1 MNSRTIAAPM
11 GARPADERAPL
22 LDGKTS
28 SRGSIFPVSV
38 AGVMLGVAAV
48 AAVSAASSGLLS
60 TDSLGIKWSYA
71 RSRPGQD
78 PVITTDSGAMQGTCD
93 AKICTMG
100 DHTIGEYA
108 YVDNCLDGGAGC
120 MVDSDQ
126 SGCRLCT
133 IEEPGPPTWFPPCP
147 RCVCSAFGVTDE
159 GTMCEPPSPEERRE
173 NRREKRRN
181 RREHR
186 RENTERAEEDDEE
199 VYPPVAA
206 PTPEPEPTV
215 YPPVAAPTPSATP
228 TATALPATEVYP
240 PVAAPTPSATPAATA
255 TPTPAVYPPVAAPTP
270 TATATTAS
278 TATRT

>member
-1 MNSRTIAAPM
+1 M

-28 SRGSIFPVSV
+28 SRGSTFPVSV
-38 AGVMLGVAAV
+38 AGVVLGVAAV
-48 AAVSAASSGLLS
+48 AAVCAASSGLVS

-133 IEEPGPPTWFPPCP
+133 IEKPGPPTWFPPCP
-147 RCVCSAFGVTDE
+147 RCVCSAFGVTDQ
-159 GTMCEPPSPEERRE
+159 GTMCEPPSPRERRE

-186 RENTERAEEDDEE
+186 RKERAEEEDE
-199 VYPPVAA
+199 
-206 PTPEPEPTV
+206 
-215 YPPVAAPTPSATP
+215 
-228 TATALPATEVYP
+228 EVYP

-270 TATATTAS
+270 TATATSAS

>member
-1 MNSRTIAAPM
+1 M

-28 SRGSIFPVSV
+28 SRGSIFTVSV
-38 AGVMLGVAAV
+38 AGVVLGVAAV
-48 AAVSAASSGLLS
+48 AAVCAASSGLVS

-181 RREHR
+181 RREEHR
-186 RENTERAEEDDEE
+186 RENTERAEEEDEE

>member
-1 MNSRTIAAPM
+1 M

-28 SRGSIFPVSV
+28 SRGSTFPVSV
-38 AGVMLGVAAV
+38 AGVVLGVAAV
-48 AAVSAASSGLLS
+48 AAVCAASSGLVS

-133 IEEPGPPTWFPPCP
+133 IEKPGPPTWFPPCP
-147 RCVCSAFGVTDE
+147 RCVCSAFGVTDQ
-159 GTMCEPPSPEERRE
+159 GTMCEPPSPRERRE

-186 RENTERAEEDDEE
+186 RENKERAEEEDEE

-206 PTPEPEPTV
+206 PTPEPEPT
-215 YPPVAAPTPSATP
+215 
-228 TATALPATEVYP
+228 VYP

-270 TATATTAS
+270 TATATSAS

>member
-1 MNSRTIAAPM
+1 M

-28 SRGSIFPVSV
+28 SRGSTFPVSV
-38 AGVMLGVAAV
+38 AGVVLGVAAV
-48 AAVSAASSGLLS
+48 AAVCAASSGLVS

-181 RREHR
+181 RRQHR
-186 RENTERAEEDDEE
+186 RENTEEDEE

-215 YPPVAAPTPSATP
+215 
-228 TATALPATEVYP
+228 LP

-255 TPTPAVYPPVAAPTP
+255 TNATEVYPPVAAPTP

>member
-1 MNSRTIAAPM
+1 
-11 GARPADERAPL
+11 
-22 LDGKTS
+22 
-28 SRGSIFPVSV
+28 
-38 AGVMLGVAAV
+38 
-48 AAVSAASSGLLS
+48 
-60 TDSLGIKWSYA
+60 
-71 RSRPGQD
+71 
-78 PVITTDSGAMQGTCD
+78 
-93 AKICTMG
+93 MG

-181 RREHR
+181 RRQHR
-186 RENTERAEEDDEE
+186 RENTEEDE
-199 VYPPVAA
+199 
-206 PTPEPEPTV
+206 
-215 YPPVAAPTPSATP
+215 
-228 TATALPATEVYP
+228 EVYP

-255 TPTPAVYPPVAAPTP
+255 TNATEVYPPVAAPTP

>member
-1 MNSRTIAAPM
+1 M

-28 SRGSIFPVSV
+28 SRGSTFPVSV
-38 AGVMLGVAAV
+38 AGVVLGVAAV
-48 AAVSAASSGLLS
+48 AAVCAASSGLVS

-133 IEEPGPPTWFPPCP
+133 IEKPGPPTWFPPCP

-159 GTMCEPPSPEERRE
+159 GTMCEPPSPRERRE

-186 RENTERAEEDDEE
+186 REHKERAEEEDEE

-228 TATALPATEVYP
+228 
-240 PVAAPTPSATPAATA
+240 AATA
-255 TPTPAVYPPVAAPTP
+255 TNATEVYPPVAAPTP

>member
-28 SRGSIFPVSV
+28 SRGSILPVSV
-38 AGVMLGVAAV
+38 TGVMLGVAAV
-48 AAVSAASSGLLS
+48 AAVCAASSGLVS

-181 RREHR
+181 RRQHR
-186 RENTERAEEDDEE
+186 RENTEEDEE

-215 YPPVAAPTPSATP
+215 
-228 TATALPATEVYP
+228 LP

-270 TATATTAS
+270 TATATSAS